1 MQEPGILIDRRRR
14 LVETLPAGSL
24 AIVPPSSSKTVSAD
38 ASSFSPSRNLYYL
51 GGIDQE
57 DTWLLMYRPPSGENV
72 EVLFVDPFDP
82 EYERWYGRKLTVDE
96 ARERS
101 GVRDVRT
108 DKGWR
113 GAIERLLAR
122 YPVEA
127 VYVDYPLSG
136 LGRTPGTRQR
146 FALELRDAYPHI
158 RHARLSDQIHRMR
171 MIKEPCEIDAI
182 RKAIDITGAAFRSAL
197 KELRP
202 GTRECEFEAELAK
215 VILASGA
222 EHAFPVIAAG
232 GPRATCLHYAENAQ
246 VLENGW
252 MLLVDFGAMSDWYAC
267 DITRT
272 VPVNG
277 RYTDRQRMMV
287 DLVIEIQHKAI
298 ELLRPG
304 ITLAQWNIDT
314 RAFYAGRLVECG
326 LIQAPEEI
334 DKVYYHNGGHH
345 LGLDTHDEA
354 VTGAVIEPGMVLTV
368 EPGLYVA
375 SEGFG
380 IRIEDDVLVGAGEN
394 TVLSSC
400 IPKEPREIEE
410 LMGGRAGV

>member
-1 MQEPGILIDRRRR
+1 MQAPGILIERRRR
-14 LVETLPAGSL
+14 LIETLPAGSL
-24 AIVPPSSSKTVSAD
+24 AIVPPSSAKVVSAD
-38 ASSFSPSRNLYYL
+38 ASSFSPSRNLFYL
-51 GGIDQE
+51 SGIDQE
-57 DTWLLMYRPPSGENV
+57 DTWLLMYRPVSGDTY

-101 GVRDVRT
+101 GIRDVRT
-108 DKGWR
+108 DRGWR
-113 GAIERLLAR
+113 GAIEKLLAR
-122 YPVEA
+122 SPVEA
-127 VYVDYPLSG
+127 VFVDYPLCG
-136 LGRTPGTRQR
+136 LGRNPGTRQR
-146 FALELRDAYPHI
+146 FALELRDAYPHLA
-158 RHARLSDQIHRMR
+158 HARLSDRIHRMR
-171 MIKEPCEIDAI
+171 MIKEPGEIDII
-182 RKAIDITGAAFRSAL
+182 RKSIDITGAAFRAAL
-197 KELRP
+197 KTLRP
-202 GTRECEFEAELAK
+202 GVRECEFEAELAR

-232 GPRATCLHYAENAQ
+232 GPRATCLHYVDNAQ
-246 VLENGW
+246 VLEDGW

-272 VPVNG
+272 VPVSG
-277 RYTDRQRMMV
+277 RYTDRQRQLV
-287 DLVIEIQHKAI
+287 DLVIETQSKAI

-314 RAFYAGRLVECG
+314 KAWYAGRLIETG

-334 DKVYYHNGGHH
+334 DKLYYHNGGHH

-375 SEGFG
+375 SEGLG
-380 IRIEDDVLVGAGEN
+380 IRIEDDVLVGAEEN

-400 IPKEPREIEE
+400 IPKMPGEIEE
-410 LMGGRAGV
+410 LMGGRAGA